1 MPWAPECRQKIF
13 PFLQATEPQE
23 HIYLKDY
30 FWESSCILGKC
41 NTTLRHPERPTKKK
55 KLHKRVHQE
64 CNWDI
69 YFSNIITSLV
79 NMAQK

>member
-1 MPWAPECRQKIF
+1 MPWAPECRQKIS
-13 PFLQATEPQE
+13 PFLQATEPQQ
-23 HIYLKDY
+23 HIYLKDN

-41 NTTLRHPERPTKKK
+41 NTQKDQQRKKQ
-55 KLHKRVHQE
+55 HKRVHQE